1 MPCELTKPIKVASI
15 EAEFQYRIDLL
26 RMLNADEDYIKGF
39 IAAVNLY
46 EDLTNKPLPDANT

>member
-1 MPCELTKPIKVASI
+1 MPCKPTKPIELASI

-39 IAAVNLY
+39 IAAVKLY
-46 EDLTNKPLPDANT
+46 EDLTNKALRDANT

>member
-1 MPCELTKPIKVASI
+1 MPCELTKPIEVASI

-39 IAAVNLY
+39 IAAVKLY
-46 EDLTNKPLPDANT
+46 EDLTNKALPDANT